1 MKLTKFNINQYLDIC
16 VGSVEQIYEAY
27 YRQKTWSFIKRM
39 LSLALA
45 FGRTLKIWVAIMQS
59 KSLEPLDLRDGNYFY
74 FINTGNYVSESFI
87 TFLASRNDMLL
98 GKFCVRD
105 LCNSDI
111 NAGLKLK
118 KVKLK
123 IFGLSLLILYGFLK
137 YLEKQNSYLIYHL
150 IIKHFQNDILRNY
163 FATKVLTLPSTTYYS
178 L

>member
-74 FINTGNYVSESFI
+74 FINTGSYVSESFI
-87 TFLASRNDMLL
+87 TFLESRNDMLL

-105 LCNSDI
+105 LCNSYI

-118 KVKLK
+118 KKSQTQNIWIESFDFIRFFK
-123 IFGLSLLILYGFLK
+123 K
-137 YLEKQNSYLIYHL
+137 YLEK
-150 IIKHFQNDILRNY
+150 
-163 FATKVLTLPSTTYYS
+163 TKQLLNLPSYYQAFS
-178 L
+178 K